1 MLSFTAF
8 ISDEPETPSSHLI
21 TNRHHTD
28 PLEFWNTDA
37 ESMVNAIIDRYR
49 GSQRSAWK
57 AQHTAEQKKQTDGW
71 KTTVAYLPSITD
83 GDIWKVAVTVGHH
96 LLYIKFDT
104 AADCLFKPGS
114 ELSVVATIFNKVSAL
129 KIDGVDSAFYREGI
143 SGVVYVEARNYGA
156 ALTVLTG
163 INNVWLR
170 YYQAEGG
177 PVDLVPI
184 SERLALLSMVKNF
197 VSEVEKLASEQQRF
211 VRIRDRTRYRHNLGI
226 IVNYNMDA
234 RHALVLVVPREL
246 IAVPGTRRRL
256 AAPPALKMDP
266 SVKEGG
272 ASSDRALFT
281 SDGIGNLETVSSDG
295 QYLSGLEVRRIDVD
309 QLVYHDIHPTAH
321 ELDMFEAT
329 GHTEICKFVN
339 QARDLQIRQGE
350 KFEVTQGPWKGF
362 KGIVEEGVATDP
374 ALSVRMKGRYW
385 WEDIEVPKEDL
396 AHAGPQGS
404 TTTVIAGP
412 YTGLK
417 GRICKYLHHTTV
429 ISPDTDAEQ
438 TIDVR
443 VSDVQRT
450 VDLGDE
456 VEIILGTLKG
466 RSGFYVGVDEAKA
479 RIYLD
484 EPADASGEQA
494 LQSIGRMVSIPFG
507 CIRTPPDARN
517 ARIIA
522 QCSQSGPAPFQL
534 PPNTRNPQYSQA
546 MFTGDP
552 FRGLEVVIVDHA
564 LRGYEGHIVG
574 SRLVNPPNNSNS
586 NGDDRDQSM
595 EDTEDTAILEFEVN
609 KLNHITCFT
618 VQLSARHLQEKYSR
632 LPVMEAI
639 HLPPH
644 LRAKPSAIAPATSA
658 PMAMTPCGDQS
669 ESTWHQVAYEYTQ
682 DIILDYTAHDRF
694 TRHWLRNPAMMY
706 KKFQILILGTLF
718 DDGSYRTDNAVSG
731 YTVVTEALD
740 RWAARI
746 FVKMGEQSNLT
757 TKKILLKKIIPD
769 NLSLRHGERV
779 IIIGGDVAGNDH
791 MIGMAGWV
799 NESAYA
805 LDEGIRLVA
814 LADTPGFAYVREVN
828 LCRTGAPA
836 LWKGTLYN

>member
-1 MLSFTAF
+1 MRPYRDILAFLDIEAGVENSDDDDDHDDIDTDSF

-37 ESMVNAIIDRYR
+37 ESMVNAIVD
-49 GSQRSAWK
+49 QR
-57 AQHTAEQKKQTDGW
+57 KKHTDGW
-71 KTTVAYLPSITD
+71 KATVAYLPSITD
-83 GDIWKVAVTVGHH
+83 GDIWKVAVT
-96 LLYIKFDT
+96 
-104 AADCLFKPGS
+104 PGC
-114 ELSVVATIFNKVSAL
+114 ELSVVTTIFNKVSAL

-156 ALTVLTG
+156 ALTVLMG

-170 YYQAEGG
+170 YYKAEGG

-197 VSEVEKLASEQQRF
+197 VSEVEKPANEQQRF

-246 IAVPGTRRRL
+246 TGTRRRL
-256 AAPPALKMDP
+256 AAPPVLKMDP

-272 ASSDRALFT
+272 PSSDRALFT

-385 WEDIEVPKEDL
+385 WEDVEVPKEDL
-396 AHAGPQGS
+396 AYAGPQGS

-484 EPADASGEQA
+484 EPANARGKEAQQA
-494 LQSIGRMVSIPFG
+494 IGRMVSIPFG
-507 CIRTPPDARN
+507 CIRTPPDTRN

-522 QCSQSGPAPFQL
+522 QCSQSGPTPFQL
-534 PPNTRNPQYSQA
+534 PPNTRNPQDIQA
-546 MFTGDP
+546 MYTGDP
-552 FRGLEVVIVDHA
+552 FRGLEVVIVDHP
-564 LRGYEGHIVG
+564 LKGYEGYVVG
-574 SRLVNPPNNSNS
+574 SCLVNPPNDSNS
-586 NGDDRDQSM
+586 NGGDDRSM

-609 KLNHITCFT
+609 KLNNITCFT
-618 VQLSARHLQEKYSR
+618 ARLSARHLQEKYSK
-632 LPVMEAI
+632 LPIMEAI

-644 LRAKPSAIAPATSA
+644 LRAPDPASPV
-658 PMAMTPCGDQS
+658 PMAMTPCPDIDRS
-669 ESTWHQVAYEYTQ
+669 ESSWPEVTHEYTR
-682 DIILDYTAHDRF
+682 DVTSAAHRF
-694 TRHWLRNPAMMY
+694 THHWLRNPVMMH
-706 KKFQILILGTLF
+706 KKFQILILHTLF
-718 DDGSYRTDNAVSG
+718 DDGSYRTDNAASG

-740 RWAARI
+740 RWSERI
-746 FVKMGEQSNLT
+746 FVKMGEERNLT

-769 NLSLRHGERV
+769 NRFLRHSERV
-779 IIIGGDVAGNDH
+779 IVIGEDMAGNDY
-791 MIGMAGWV
+791 MIGMVGWV
-799 NESAYA
+799 NESPYA
-805 LDEGIRLVA
+805 LDEGVQLVA
-814 LADTPGFAYVREVN
+814 LAESPGFAYVREVN

-836 LWKGTLYN
+836 LWKGALYN